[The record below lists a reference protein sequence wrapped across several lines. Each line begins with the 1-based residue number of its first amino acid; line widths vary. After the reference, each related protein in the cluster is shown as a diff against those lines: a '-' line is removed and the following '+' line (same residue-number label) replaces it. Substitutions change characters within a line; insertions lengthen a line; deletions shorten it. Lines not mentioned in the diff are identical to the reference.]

1 MTELRY
7 SVRTSA
13 RAKHARL
20 TVSPEH
26 GLTVV
31 IPRRFNRAR
40 IPELVESRLE
50 WIRRAEE
57 RVAADREHLAALRA
71 GPVLPKRIDLGA
83 IGERWS
89 VEYLAGPGASPA
101 VRERPPGVLRVAA
114 AAEGDAAVSDALR
127 RWLTRKARAGL
138 EPWLGQLAAE
148 RGLVVTGVSV
158 RGQRTRWASCS
169 SAGRVSLNR
178 SLLFL
183 PPELV
188 RYVLLHELCHRV
200 EMNHS
205 TRFWQLLA
213 THEPRARQLN
223 AELAEAWRL
232 VPIWSL
238 G

>member
-1 MTELRY
+1 MTELAY

-13 RAKHARL
+13 RAKYARL

-31 IPRRFNRAR
+31 VPRRFNRAR
-40 IPELVESRLE
+40 IPELVESRLD

-57 RVAADREHLAALRA
+57 RVAADREHLAAMRA
-71 GPVLPKRIDLGA
+71 APVLPERIDLGA
-83 IGERWS
+83 IRERWS
-89 VEYLAGPGASPA
+89 VEYLQGRTARPA
-101 VRERPPGVLRVAA
+101 VRERPPGVLRVST
-114 AAEGDAAVSDALR
+114 AEEDEAAVSDALR

-148 RGLVVTGVSV
+148 RGLAVTGVSV

-169 SAGRVSLNR
+169 AAGRVSLNR

-205 TRFWQLLA
+205 ARFWRLLA
-213 THEPRARQLN
+213 AQEPRARQLN
-223 AELAEAWRL
+223 GELRVAWRL
-232 VPIWSL
+232 VPIWSQ